1 MTERLPLDLELRD
14 GAAWITLRDGDR
26 GNAVDQQLVD
36 ELQSAVATAR
46 RERARVVVLRSTG
59 RFFCVGGDIR
69 AFADAPDVGTYVDD
83 LADSLHRVVAELQ
96 RLPAVVVSVVH
107 GTAAGAG
114 FPLAAAADVVV
125 AGRSAKFTLGYSR
138 IGLSVDGGTS
148 LLVHSLGLHR
158 ALRLAL
164 LEDVLTAEE
173 AHQAGLV
180 ARVHGDDV
188 LADEVDRL
196 VERLLGGP
204 AEALAATKRLLRE
217 TADPAPERALAAETR
232 SIRER
237 SVSADGREGVEAFLA
252 KRAPQFGG

>member
-1 MTERLPLDLELRD
+1 MTERLPLELELRD

-26 GNAVDQQLVD
+26 GNAIDQHLVD
-36 ELQSAVATAR
+36 ELQAAVATAR
-46 RERARVVVLRSTG
+46 RDGARVVVLRATG
-59 RFFCVGGDIR
+59 RFFCVGGNVR
-69 AFADAPDVGTYVDD
+69 SFADAPDVGEYVDD

-125 AGRSAKFTLGYSR
+125 AGRSAKFTLGYSK

-173 AHQAGLV
+173 AQQAGLV
-180 ARVHGDDV
+180 ARVHDDDALGDEAQK
-188 LADEVDRL
+188 LVDRL
-196 VERLLGGP
+196 LAGP

-217 TADPAPERALAAETR
+217 TAEPAPERALDAETR

-237 SVSADGREGVEAFLA
+237 SVSADGREGVRAFLD
-252 KRAPQFGG
+252 KRAPRFGG

>member
-1 MTERLPLDLELRD
+1 MTERHSLELELRG
-14 GAAWITLRDGDR
+14 GAAWITLSDGDR

-36 ELQSAVATAR
+36 ELQAAVAEAR
-46 RERARVVVLRSTG
+46 REEVRVVVLRATG

-69 AFADAPDVGTYVDD
+69 AFADAPDVGAYVDD

-125 AGRSAKFTLGYSR
+125 AGRSAKFTLGYSK

-180 ARVHGDDV
+180 ARVYDDEA
-188 LADEVDRL
+188 LAEEVQKL
-196 VERLLGGP
+196 VDGLLAGP
-204 AEALAATKRLLRE
+204 AGALAATKRLLRE
-217 TADPAPERALAAETR
+217 TAEPAPERALEAETR
-232 SIRER
+232 SIREL
-237 SVSADGREGVEAFLA
+237 SVSADGREGVRAFLD
-252 KRAPQFGG
+252 KRAPRFGG